1 MEDGK
6 KGVSLRDLVVNVIS
20 VILSIEDEDN
30 LVFNINFIFC
40 KGWLF

>member
-6 KGVSLRDLVVNVIS
+6 KGVSLRDSAANVIS
-20 VILSIEDEDN
+20 ATLSIEDEDN
-30 LVFNINFIFC
+30 LVFNINFTSC